1 MKVLIDEC
9 APKALK
15 QALAPHGHHCVTA
28 QEAGWS
34 GKVNSELLELAEA
47 EFEVLVTVDTNIEY
61 QQNLTGRKIAIV
73 ILRARSNRLTH
84 LSPHFPAC
92 VEALQSIKP
101 GEIIYVGEAG

>member
-1 MKVLIDEC
+1 MN
-9 APKALK
+9 
-15 QALAPHGHHCVTA
+15 G
-28 QEAGWS
+28 
-34 GKVNSELLELAEA
+34 ELLELAEA
-47 EFEVLVTVDTNIEY
+47 GFEVLVTVDTNIEY

-92 VEALQSIKP
+92 VEALQSIEP

>member
-15 QALAPHGHHCVTA
+15 QALALYGHVCATV

-34 GKVNSELLELAEA
+34 GKVNGELLELAEA
-47 EFEVLVTVDTNIEY
+47 EFEAPVTVDTNIRY
-61 QQNLTGRKIAIV
+61 QQNLAGRKIAIV
-73 ILRARSNRLTH
+73 ILRAQSNRLTH

-92 VEALQSIKP
+92 AQALQSIKP
-101 GEIIYVGEAG
+101 GEIIYVGAAV

>member
-15 QALAPHGHHCVTA
+15 QAHAPHGHHCVTV

-34 GKVNSELLELAEA
+34 GKVNGELLELAEA
-47 EFEVLVTVDTNIEY
+47 EFELLVTVDTNIEY

>member
-9 APKALK
+9 APRALK
-15 QALAPHGHHCVTA
+15 HTLAPHGHECLTV

-34 GKVNSELLELAEA
+34 GKVNGELLDLAEA
-47 EFEVLVTVDTNIEY
+47 EFDVLVTVDTNLSY
-61 QQNLTGRKIAIV
+61 QQNLAGRKIAIV

-92 VEALQSIKP
+92 VTALQSIKP
-101 GEIIYVGEAG
+101 GEIIYVGTAS